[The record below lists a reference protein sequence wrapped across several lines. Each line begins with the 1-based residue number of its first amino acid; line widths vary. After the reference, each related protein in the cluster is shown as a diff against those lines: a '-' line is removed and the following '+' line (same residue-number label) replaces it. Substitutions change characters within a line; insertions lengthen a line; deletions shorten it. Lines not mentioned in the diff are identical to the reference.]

1 MGVRLFTVGHSNR
14 SLDQF
19 VALLRGASIELLV
32 DVRCWPRSRRYPHFN
47 GERLS
52 ASLEASGLR
61 YAHHEALGGMREPR
75 ADSENGALRE
85 VAFRGY
91 ADHMLGAVFQ
101 GELDQI
107 VRFASTARVALM
119 CAEARPEQ
127 CHRRLIADALLARGA
142 QVAHI
147 VDGGEPI
154 EHVLSAGARID
165 AGRVTYPNLAARH
178 PELFDSQAG

>member
-1 MGVRLFTVGHSNR
+1 MGVRLYTVGHSNR
-14 SLDQF
+14 TLEEF

-32 DVRCWPRSRRYPHFN
+32 DVRRWPRSRRYPHFN

-52 ASLEASGLR
+52 ASLLALGLR

-75 ADSENGALRE
+75 ADSENGALHE
-85 VAFRGY
+85 PAFRGY
-91 ADHMLGAVFQ
+91 ADYMLGADFP
-101 GELDQI
+101 GELDRI
-107 VRFASTARVALM
+107 VGLASTTRLALM

-127 CHRRLIADALLARGA
+127 CHRRLIADALLARDV

-147 VDGGEPI
+147 VDGGDPI
-154 EHVLSAGARID
+154 EHALSRGARID
-165 AGRVTYPNLAARH
+165 SGRLTYPDLTVRH